1 MAKQNRKEQATSN
14 ERAVFD
20 APVKPLRG
28 DIYKVLSIGTCVEW
42 TDSINAAQAAY
53 KEASVPKTMFKI
65 TRAGGHVTKVYEQI
79 V

>member
-1 MAKQNRKEQATSN
+1 MAKQNRKEQNTN

-65 TRAGGHVTKVYEQI
+65 TRAGGHVTKVHEQI